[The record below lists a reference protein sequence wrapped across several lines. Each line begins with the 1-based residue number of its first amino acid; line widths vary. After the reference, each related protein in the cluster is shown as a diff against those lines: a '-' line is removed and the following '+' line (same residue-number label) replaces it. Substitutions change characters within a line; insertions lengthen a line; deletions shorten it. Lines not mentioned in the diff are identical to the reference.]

1 MARVLADGKTKF
13 TVLTTAP
20 ADPAAPTATE
30 LNAGIDLSC
39 DILSSDF
46 TWTPTASDTVDEKAL
61 CATGNSTV
69 FGSSNYDL
77 GVTLWRQFDPTT
89 GAPDTASEPG
99 WAALKEKGVHY
110 LDIGTSGGVWG
121 LERGYCLMIGGEAA
135 PVERLAPILM
145 TAMSDWES
153 VPTSV
158 AVYCVPSGVLTL
170 MLFAP
175 LMTWLL
181 VTM

>member
-1 MARVLADGKTKF
+1 MARVLADGKTKL
-13 TVLTTAP
+13 TVVTTAP
-20 ADPAAPTATE
+20 ANPAAPTATE

-77 GVTLWRQFDPTT
+77 GLTLWRQFDPTT

-99 WAALKEKGVHY
+99 WAALKEKGTTVWAYARETGKDSTEGWAASDEIY
-110 LDIGTSGGVWG
+110 L
-121 LERGYCLMIGGEAA
+121 GGEVVTDLPTRTDGTGFIKRRIVLGAQRMYDNITVAA
-135 PVERLAPILM
+135 GA
-145 TAMSDWES
+145 
-153 VPTSV
+153 
-158 AVYCVPSGVLTL
+158 
-170 MLFAP
+170 
-175 LMTWLL
+175 
-181 VTM
+181 

>member
-46 TWTPTASDTVDEKAL
+46 TWTATASDTVDEKAL
-61 CATGNSTV
+61 CATGNSVV

-77 GVTLWRQFDPTT
+77 GVTLWRQFDSAT
-89 GAPDTASEPG
+89 GAPDTANEAG
-99 WAALKEKGVHY
+99 WEALKEKGTTIYAYARESGKDSTEEWAASDEIY
-110 LDIGTSGGVWG
+110 L
-121 LERGYCLMIGGEAA
+121 GGEVVTDLPQRTDGTGFIKRRVVLGAQRMHDNIEVAA
-135 PVERLAPILM
+135 
-145 TAMSDWES
+145 
-153 VPTSV
+153 
-158 AVYCVPSGVLTL
+158 GV
-170 MLFAP
+170 
-175 LMTWLL
+175 
-181 VTM
+181 

>member
-77 GVTLWRQFDPTT
+77 GVTLWRLFDETT
-89 GAPDTASEPG
+89 GAADTASEAGWVALKDKGTTLWAYARETGKPSTED
-99 WAALKEKGVHY
+99 WAAGDEIY
-110 LDIGTSGGVWG
+110 L
-121 LERGYCLMIGGEAA
+121 GGEVVTDLPTRTDGTGFIKRRVVLGAQRMHDNIEVAA
-135 PVERLAPILM
+135 A
-145 TAMSDWES
+145 A
-153 VPTSV
+153 
-158 AVYCVPSGVLTL
+158 
-170 MLFAP
+170 
-175 LMTWLL
+175 
-181 VTM
+181 

>member
-20 ADPAAPTATE
+20 ENPAAPTATE

-61 CATGNSTV
+61 CATGNSVV

-77 GVTLWRQFDPTT
+77 GVTLWRQFDATT
-89 GAPDTASEPG
+89 GAPDTANEAG
-99 WAALKEKGVHY
+99 WAALKEKGTTVWAYARESGKDSTEDWAADDETY
-110 LDIGTSGGVWG
+110 L
-121 LERGYCLMIGGEAA
+121 GGEVVTDLPTRTDGTGFIKRRVILGAQRMHDNITVAA
-135 PVERLAPILM
+135 GA
-145 TAMSDWES
+145 
-153 VPTSV
+153 
-158 AVYCVPSGVLTL
+158 
-170 MLFAP
+170 
-175 LMTWLL
+175 
-181 VTM
+181 